1 MKCLIGRLSRI
12 TSCWKHVV
20 DSTQAGRSDQD
31 RPPDAISLAK
41 LHRAGE
47 LTAVWVPDPQAAN
60 GRPAGAHEI
69 AERRKVRLHNRI
81 EARSRHA
88 TASPPKSSKPSGCS
102 RSCHYSRTSFRPP
115 ASASAIAILS
125 LCRSRQTYVVD
136 LSKTRLLCI
145 EARCQTGATLD
156 KPAYCET
163 GRQISGEHVV

>member
-1 MKCLIGRLSRI
+1 MKCLIRRLSRI
-12 TSCWKHVV
+12 ASCWKPVV

-31 RPPDAISLAK
+31 RPPDAIRLAK

-47 LTAVWVPDPQAAN
+47 LTAVCVPDPQAAN
-60 GRPAGAHEI
+60 GRQAGAHEI

-102 RSCHYSRTSFRPP
+102 RSGHYSRTSFRPP
-115 ASASAIAILS
+115 ASASAIVS
-125 LCRSRQTYVVD
+125 LCTSRPTYVVD

-163 GRQISGEHVV
+163 GRPISGEHVV